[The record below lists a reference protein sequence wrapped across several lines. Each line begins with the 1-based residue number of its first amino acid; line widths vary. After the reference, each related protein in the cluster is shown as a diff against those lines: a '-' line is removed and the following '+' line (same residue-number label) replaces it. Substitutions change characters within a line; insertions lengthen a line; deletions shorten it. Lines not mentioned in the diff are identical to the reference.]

1 MLSPLLNTRTLFPA
15 GSAPEGTEQSS
26 DPRDPGGFARLLS
39 SCLKNSAV
47 PGEAPPSLAGKK
59 KSSSEGYSS
68 LALLS
73 LLQERGTLF
82 GAPSDSPLPE
92 GFLCRPGEGDAA
104 GSNGKNLLPLL
115 TNITPELVPEEGAE
129 QDLNFP
135 FSPEDERRRMAD
147 SPSPERALTPGE
159 DGSEIAAP
167 LLPQGEAA
175 PAMAAVPPSVP
186 VQERPSLFEKA
197 APGEKEVSP
206 GKGLPAPVL
215 SPAPQKEE
223 PSNLPSG
230 TLPLPEGAEGTRER
244 QKNLRGGPGTSS
256 PAAEEGAA
264 PSLPA
269 EKDSPGAKNQGQDT
283 NRRTLESP
291 PADREGPKEPQ
302 PVRTRDGENPF
313 SSFLRGAGPSEVK
326 APPPLSSGAEVPL
339 SGRNGEAL
347 GEGMTNVVRFLRR
360 DGLHKASIVVEPP
373 ALGRVEIELSTTA
386 GGVEASIR
394 VGSEQLRQLVQD
406 QLIVLRNSLSQQ
418 GVQMTSCTVDIGDS
432 RMDQGKEKNEGER
445 ERGRIPRQQ
454 QGDETLSFRVD
465 LEQGLLYWM
474 A

>member
-1 MLSPLLNTRTLFPA
+1 MLSPLLNTRTLFSA

-26 DPRDPGGFARLLS
+26 DPGDPGEFARLLS
-39 SCLKNSAV
+39 SCLKNFPA
-47 PGEAPPSLAGKK
+47 PGEPPSSGGGEK
-59 KSSSEGYSS
+59 KSSSEWYSS
-68 LALLS
+68 LA
-73 LLQERGTLF
+73 
-82 GAPSDSPLPE
+82 
-92 GFLCRPGEGDAA
+92 
-104 GSNGKNLLPLL
+104 LLPLL
-115 TNITPELVPEEGAE
+115 TNIPPELFPEEGAE
-129 QDLNFP
+129 QGLNSPSPLNGLFP
-135 FSPEDERRRMAD
+135 GEEAPPEEERERTAD
-147 SPSPERALTPGE
+147 SPSPESALTPGE
-159 DGSEIAAP
+159 DGSEIEAP
-167 LLPQGEAA
+167 LLPEGGSPSRSRIHSRSHSCRSSPGYACGS
-175 PAMAAVPPSVP
+175 PSVP
-186 VQERPSLFEKA
+186 AQERSSLFEKA
-197 APGEKEVSP
+197 VPDEKGVPS
-206 GKGLPAPVL
+206 GKGLPAAVL
-215 SPAPQKEE
+215 SPAPQKEGA
-223 PSNLPSG
+223 NLPSG
-230 TLPLPEGAEGTRER
+230 THPLPEGAEGTREG
-244 QKNLRGGPGTSS
+244 QKNLRGGPVPSS

-283 NRRTLESP
+283 NRRTLDPP

-302 PVRTRDGENPF
+302 PVRTRDGESPF
-313 SSFLRGAGPSEVK
+313 TSFLRGAGPSEVK
-326 APPPLSSGAEVPL
+326 APPPLSSGGEVPL

-373 ALGRVEIELSTTA
+373 ALGRVEIELSATA

-432 RMDQGKEKNEGER
+432 RMDQGKEKNEGEK

-454 QGDETLSFRVD
+454 QGEESLSFRVD

>member
-1 MLSPLLNTRTLFPA
+1 MLSPLLNTRTLFSP

-26 DPRDPGGFARLLS
+26 DPGDPGEFARLLS
-39 SCLKNSAV
+39 SCLKNSPAQ
-47 PGEAPPSLAGKK
+47 GEAPSSGGGEK
-59 KSSSEGYSS
+59 KSSSERYSS
-68 LALLS
+68 LA
-73 LLQERGTLF
+73 
-82 GAPSDSPLPE
+82 
-92 GFLCRPGEGDAA
+92 
-104 GSNGKNLLPLL
+104 LLPLL
-115 TNITPELVPEEGAE
+115 TNIPPELFPEEGAE
-129 QDLNFP
+129 QGLNFP
-135 FSPEDERRRMAD
+135 SPLNGLFPGEEAPPEEERERTAD
-147 SPSPERALTPGE
+147 SPSPESALIPEE

-175 PAMAAVPPSVP
+175 PAEVASIAAATVVAPAPAMPAVHPSVP
-186 VQERPSLFEKA
+186 AQERSSLFEKA
-197 APGEKEVSP
+197 APDEKGVPS
-206 GKGLPAPVL
+206 GKGLPAAVL
-215 SPAPQKEE
+215 SPAPQKEGA
-223 PSNLPSG
+223 NLPSG
-230 TLPLPEGAEGTRER
+230 THPLPEGAEGTREG
-244 QKNLRGGPGTSS
+244 QKNLRGGPVPSS

-283 NRRTLESP
+283 NRRTLDPP
-291 PADREGPKEPQ
+291 PADREGLKEPQ
-302 PVRTRDGENPF
+302 PVRTRDGESPF
-313 SSFLRGAGPSEVK
+313 TSFLRGAGPSEVK
-326 APPPLSSGAEVPL
+326 APPPLSSGGEVPL

-373 ALGRVEIELSTTA
+373 ALGRVEIELSATA

-454 QGDETLSFRVD
+454 QGEESLSFRVD